1 MARVL
6 MYATRFC
13 PFCVMARRL
22 FKAKGVAF
30 EEIAVDGCADLRAQM
45 RAKSGRYT
53 VPQIWIGDRHVGGYD
68 EVAELNRRGELD
80 QLLRDGSGST

>member
-22 FKAKGVAF
+22 FKAKGIAF
-30 EEIAVDGCADLRAQM
+30 EEIAVDGCTELRAQM
-45 RAKSGRYT
+45 REKSGRYT
-53 VPQIWIGDRHVGGYD
+53 VPQIWIGERHIGGYE
-68 EVAELNRRGELD
+68 EVADLDRTGELD
-80 QLLRDGSGST
+80 QLVRQGTDS

>member
-22 FKAKGVAF
+22 LKAKGVAF
-30 EEIAVDGCADLRAQM
+30 EEVSVDGCSELRAKM
-45 RAKSGRYT
+45 REMSGRYT
-53 VPQIWIGDRHVGGYD
+53 VPQIWIGEQHVGGYED
-68 EVAELNRRGELD
+68 IADLDRTGELD
-80 QLLRDGSGST
+80 KLLKQGSG

>member
-22 FKAKGVAF
+22 LKAKGVAF
-30 EEIAVDGCADLRAQM
+30 EEIAVDGCTELRAKM
-45 RAKSGRYT
+45 REMSGRHT
-53 VPQIWIGDRHVGGYD
+53 VPQIWIGSRHVGGYD
-68 EVAELNRRGELD
+68 EIADLERRGELD
-80 QLLRDGSGST
+80 QLLKEGAGS